1 MLKVRGGSAAA
12 VDTTAL
18 IRGVLT
24 TGVHSVILHRTLFS
38 IQPLTWLKIQQA
50 RYLKMILLS
59 QRPLIYLQGTGFF
72 FLMNT

>member
-1 MLKVRGGSAAA
+1 MFKVRGGSSAA
-12 VDTTAL
+12 VGTT
-18 IRGVLT
+18 ILT
-24 TGVHSVILHRTLFS
+24 TGIHSVILHRTLFS